1 MAADERKVGRHHLAF
16 YRGWVQGMDLAVV
29 ASKYLEIG
37 LDLRLARSTHAWLR
51 DTLSQAALRQGRRG
65 EARLLR
71 MSLRHVL
78 QSQDGNQ
85 PAASTNPTLEQF
97 REEHDP
103 DDFYS
108 EDELIAIYAQAFPQ
122 VVDRRASRRHRLI
135 ERQLAALR
143 WVEELIATKP
153 VPGDWVTAWF
163 DKTVADRFLIAR
175 IYTLEDLQERIQA
188 KGFRWW
194 ADVPRMGAKGAA
206 RIIAWLQGYEDS
218 LGKVP
223 LQALKPQRK
232 QNALQL
238 IAQRPQTMAIVPM
251 EVLAVP
257 HALSGMQG
265 SNRNHSVQRIKA
277 QTDLEAIAEWIYSKA
292 GSPNTARAYRKEAER
307 LLLWAVMERGKALA
321 DLDVDDCAKYRD
333 WLSMLGRTEVDQW
346 PFTLPQARWIG
357 RRNIPRTDEAW
368 RPFDGKLSL
377 PSVRQAIVI
386 VSSFFE
392 WLVKVQYFGFNPWTA
407 VNTKP
412 ASRKGDKPP
421 DLELTRVLSE
431 SQWDFLL
438 AHVES
443 TPPSAARDRARFALT
458 FAYSTGM
465 RLSELVDSTVEM
477 LYSRPL
483 RGQLGQRW
491 MLNVLGKGGK
501 WRAVPMSD
509 GVMES
514 LSAYLASRNLF
525 SNPMD
530 NPPSTPLIASLNGKS
545 PVTGSML
552 YKALRE
558 VFMSAAQAMRLA
570 GHTHEAG
577 QIERASTHWLR
588 HSRGS
593 HLGLAGVAPSV
604 IQQLLGHASLA
615 TTSIYTQH
623 DDERLWKE
631 LSEHDRPSADEEPG

>member
-29 ASKYLEIG
+29 SAKYLEIG

-85 PAASTNPTLEQF
+85 PATSTNPTLEQF

-257 HALSGMQG
+257 HALSGVQG
-265 SNRNHSVQRIKA
+265 SNRNHTVQRIKA
-277 QTDLEAIAEWIYSKA
+277 QTDLEAIAEWISSRS

-307 LLLWAVMERGKALA
+307 LLLWAIMERGKALA
-321 DLDVDDCAKYRD
+321 DLDVDDCTKYRD
-333 WLSMLGRTEVDQW
+333 WLSMLGRTVADQW
-346 PFTLPQARWIG
+346 PFQLPQERWIG

-377 PSVRQAIVI
+377 PSVRQALVI
-386 VSSFFE
+386 VSSLFQ
-392 WLVKVQYFGFNPWTA
+392 WLVGVQYFAFNPWTA

-412 ASRKGDKPP
+412 ASRTGDKPP
-421 DLELTRVLSE
+421 ALELTRVLSE
-431 SQWDFLL
+431 SQWEFLQT
-438 AHVES
+438 HVES
-443 TPPSAARDRARFALT
+443 MPPSSGRDRTRFVLA

-465 RLSELVDSTVEM
+465 RLSELVGSTVEM

-509 GVMES
+509 GVMAS
-514 LSAYLASRNLF
+514 LSTYLASRNLS

-530 NPPSTPLIASLNGKS
+530 NPPSTPLIAALNGKS
-545 PVTGSML
+545 PVTDSLL
-552 YKALRE
+552 YKSLRK
-558 VFMSAAQAMRLA
+558 VFMSAAQAMRDE

-577 QIERASTHWLR
+577 QIARASTHWLR

-615 TTSIYTQH
+615 TTSIYTRN

-631 LSEHDRPSADEEPG
+631 LSEFDKPAAG